1 MQLNQR
7 KAAIIGCGFVGSA
20 TAFCLMQS
28 GLFSEIVLQ
37 DVDKDKAEGEAM
49 DITHGTPFA
58 GRMKIYAGNYN
69 DMMDAAVI
77 IITAGANQKEGET
90 RLDLVKK
97 NKKIFEEIIPEI
109 SNRDYEGI
117 LLIVSNPVDILTYTA
132 IKISGFEEN
141 RVIGSGTVLDSA
153 RFRYLLGK
161 HLDVDSRSVQ
171 AFIIGE
177 HGDSEI
183 AAWSSVNVSGIP
195 VNDFCEMR
203 GHYDHEEAMK
213 AIADN
218 VKESAYKIIKRKKA
232 TYYGI
237 AMSVKRICE
246 VILKDEKAILPVSTM
261 MHGAHGIEDIVLSMP
276 AIVGKNGIETQVP
289 IELNEEEERKLK
301 QSARILKQMIG
312 IKKDDVKKVDFVKKG
327 ETLSAKELNVY
338 TGGKGLNQSI
348 ALARAGVE
356 TYQAGAIGTDGMFLL
371 EQLKEAGVKT
381 DLVKILDDVRTGN
394 AIIQNDDEGDNCIVL
409 FGGANQAITKEQ
421 VDEVF
426 KDFTNEDY
434 LLIQNEI
441 NELSYIVEKAKEEG
455 MKIILNPSP
464 MNEKI
469 MKLPLDQIDYFI
481 LNEIEAMQI
490 LEMDKP
496 EEIDGKYIASL
507 LHERFKDAT
516 IVLTLGSE
524 GSVCISDDEYVEQSI
539 YKVKAIDTTAAGD
552 TYTGYFIAGIL
563 NGKTIKES
571 MDIASKASA
580 IAVTR
585 QGAAPSIPVLE
596 AVEEYK

>member
-1 MQLNQR
+1 
-7 KAAIIGCGFVGSA
+7 
-20 TAFCLMQS
+20 
-28 GLFSEIVLQ
+28 
-37 DVDKDKAEGEAM
+37 
-49 DITHGTPFA
+49 
-58 GRMKIYAGNYN
+58 MKILSFGSLN
-69 DMMDAAVI
+69 I
-77 IITAGANQKEGET
+77 
-90 RLDLVKK
+90 
-97 NKKIFEEIIPEI
+97 
-109 SNRDYEGI
+109 DY
-117 LLIVSNPVDILTYTA
+117 VY
-132 IKISGFEEN
+132 
-141 RVIGSGTVLDSA
+141 
-153 RFRYLLGK
+153 
-161 HLDVDSRSVQ
+161 SVP
-171 AFIIGE
+171 
-177 HGDSEI
+177 H
-183 AAWSSVNVSGIP
+183 
-195 VNDFCEMR
+195 
-203 GHYDHEEAMK
+203 
-213 AIADN
+213 
-218 VKESAYKIIKRKKA
+218 
-232 TYYGI
+232 
-237 AMSVKRICE
+237 
-246 VILKDEKAILPVSTM
+246 
-261 MHGAHGIEDIVLSMP
+261 
-276 AIVGKNGIETQVP
+276 
-289 IELNEEEERKLK
+289 
-301 QSARILKQMIG
+301 
-312 IKKDDVKKVDFVKKG
+312 FVKKG

-421 VDEVF
+421 VAF

-524 GSVCISDDEYVEQSI
+524 GSVCISDDEYIEQSI

-563 NGKTIKES
+563 KGKTIKES

-596 AVEEYK
+596 EVEEYK

>member
-69 DMMDAAVI
+69 DMMDATVI

-153 RFRYLLGK
+153 RFRYLLGE

-183 AAWSSVNVSGIP
+183 AAWSSANVSGIP
-195 VNDFCEMR
+195 LNTFCEMR
-203 GHYDHEEAMK
+203 GHFNHDDSMER
-213 AIADN
+213 IAAN
-218 VKESAYKIIKRKKA
+218 VRNSAYEIIAKKNA

-246 VILKDEKAILPVSTM
+246 AIVRDEKSILPVSGM
-261 MHGAHGIEDIVLSMP
+261 IHGMYGVEDVVLSMP
-276 AIVGKNGIETQVP
+276 AIVGKNGIERQVP
-289 IELNEEEERKLK
+289 ISLDEDEQK
-301 QSARILKQMIG
+301 QLQKSAQILKEM
-312 IKKDDVKKVDFVKKG
+312 
-327 ETLSAKELNVY
+327 A
-338 TGGKGLNQSI
+338 
-348 ALARAGVE
+348 
-356 TYQAGAIGTDGMFLL
+356 
-371 EQLKEAGVKT
+371 
-381 DLVKILDDVRTGN
+381 
-394 AIIQNDDEGDNCIVL
+394 
-409 FGGANQAITKEQ
+409 EQ
-421 VDEVF
+421 V
-426 KDFTNEDY
+426 
-434 LLIQNEI
+434 L
-441 NELSYIVEKAKEEG
+441 
-455 MKIILNPSP
+455 
-464 MNEKI
+464 
-469 MKLPLDQIDYFI
+469 
-481 LNEIEAMQI
+481 
-490 LEMDKP
+490 
-496 EEIDGKYIASL
+496 
-507 LHERFKDAT
+507 
-516 IVLTLGSE
+516 
-524 GSVCISDDEYVEQSI
+524 
-539 YKVKAIDTTAAGD
+539 
-552 TYTGYFIAGIL
+552 
-563 NGKTIKES
+563 
-571 MDIASKASA
+571 
-580 IAVTR
+580 
-585 QGAAPSIPVLE
+585 
-596 AVEEYK
+596 

>member
-1 MQLNQR
+1 MER
-7 KAAIIGCGFVGSA
+7 EV
-20 TAFCLMQS
+20 
-28 GLFSEIVLQ
+28 
-37 DVDKDKAEGEAM
+37 
-49 DITHGTPFA
+49 H
-58 GRMKIYAGNYN
+58 MKILSFGSLN
-69 DMMDAAVI
+69 I
-77 IITAGANQKEGET
+77 
-90 RLDLVKK
+90 
-97 NKKIFEEIIPEI
+97 
-109 SNRDYEGI
+109 DY
-117 LLIVSNPVDILTYTA
+117 VY
-132 IKISGFEEN
+132 
-141 RVIGSGTVLDSA
+141 
-153 RFRYLLGK
+153 
-161 HLDVDSRSVQ
+161 SVP
-171 AFIIGE
+171 
-177 HGDSEI
+177 H
-183 AAWSSVNVSGIP
+183 
-195 VNDFCEMR
+195 
-203 GHYDHEEAMK
+203 
-213 AIADN
+213 
-218 VKESAYKIIKRKKA
+218 
-232 TYYGI
+232 
-237 AMSVKRICE
+237 
-246 VILKDEKAILPVSTM
+246 
-261 MHGAHGIEDIVLSMP
+261 
-276 AIVGKNGIETQVP
+276 
-289 IELNEEEERKLK
+289 
-301 QSARILKQMIG
+301 
-312 IKKDDVKKVDFVKKG
+312 FVKKG

-394 AIIQNDDEGDNCIVL
+394 AIIQYDDEGDNCIVL

-490 LEMDKP
+490 LEMGKP

-596 AVEEYK
+596 EVEEYK

>member
-1 MQLNQR
+1 
-7 KAAIIGCGFVGSA
+7 
-20 TAFCLMQS
+20 
-28 GLFSEIVLQ
+28 
-37 DVDKDKAEGEAM
+37 
-49 DITHGTPFA
+49 
-58 GRMKIYAGNYN
+58 MKILSFGSLN
-69 DMMDAAVI
+69 I
-77 IITAGANQKEGET
+77 
-90 RLDLVKK
+90 
-97 NKKIFEEIIPEI
+97 
-109 SNRDYEGI
+109 DY
-117 LLIVSNPVDILTYTA
+117 VY
-132 IKISGFEEN
+132 
-141 RVIGSGTVLDSA
+141 
-153 RFRYLLGK
+153 
-161 HLDVDSRSVQ
+161 SVP
-171 AFIIGE
+171 
-177 HGDSEI
+177 H
-183 AAWSSVNVSGIP
+183 
-195 VNDFCEMR
+195 
-203 GHYDHEEAMK
+203 
-213 AIADN
+213 
-218 VKESAYKIIKRKKA
+218 
-232 TYYGI
+232 
-237 AMSVKRICE
+237 
-246 VILKDEKAILPVSTM
+246 
-261 MHGAHGIEDIVLSMP
+261 
-276 AIVGKNGIETQVP
+276 
-289 IELNEEEERKLK
+289 
-301 QSARILKQMIG
+301 
-312 IKKDDVKKVDFVKKG
+312 FVKKG

-490 LEMDKP
+490 LEMGKP

-524 GSVCISDDEYVEQSI
+524 VSVCISDDEYIEQSI

-563 NGKTIKES
+563 KGKTIKES

-596 AVEEYK
+596 EVEEYK

>member
-1 MQLNQR
+1 
-7 KAAIIGCGFVGSA
+7 
-20 TAFCLMQS
+20 
-28 GLFSEIVLQ
+28 
-37 DVDKDKAEGEAM
+37 
-49 DITHGTPFA
+49 
-58 GRMKIYAGNYN
+58 MKILSFGSLN
-69 DMMDAAVI
+69 I
-77 IITAGANQKEGET
+77 
-90 RLDLVKK
+90 
-97 NKKIFEEIIPEI
+97 
-109 SNRDYEGI
+109 DY
-117 LLIVSNPVDILTYTA
+117 VY
-132 IKISGFEEN
+132 
-141 RVIGSGTVLDSA
+141 
-153 RFRYLLGK
+153 
-161 HLDVDSRSVQ
+161 SVP
-171 AFIIGE
+171 
-177 HGDSEI
+177 H
-183 AAWSSVNVSGIP
+183 
-195 VNDFCEMR
+195 
-203 GHYDHEEAMK
+203 
-213 AIADN
+213 
-218 VKESAYKIIKRKKA
+218 
-232 TYYGI
+232 
-237 AMSVKRICE
+237 
-246 VILKDEKAILPVSTM
+246 
-261 MHGAHGIEDIVLSMP
+261 
-276 AIVGKNGIETQVP
+276 
-289 IELNEEEERKLK
+289 
-301 QSARILKQMIG
+301 
-312 IKKDDVKKVDFVKKG
+312 FVKKG

-496 EEIDGKYIASL
+496 EEIDGKYIACL

-596 AVEEYK
+596 EVEEYK

>member
-1 MQLNQR
+1 
-7 KAAIIGCGFVGSA
+7 
-20 TAFCLMQS
+20 
-28 GLFSEIVLQ
+28 
-37 DVDKDKAEGEAM
+37 
-49 DITHGTPFA
+49 
-58 GRMKIYAGNYN
+58 MKILSFGSLN
-69 DMMDAAVI
+69 I
-77 IITAGANQKEGET
+77 
-90 RLDLVKK
+90 
-97 NKKIFEEIIPEI
+97 
-109 SNRDYEGI
+109 DY
-117 LLIVSNPVDILTYTA
+117 VY
-132 IKISGFEEN
+132 
-141 RVIGSGTVLDSA
+141 
-153 RFRYLLGK
+153 
-161 HLDVDSRSVQ
+161 SVP
-171 AFIIGE
+171 
-177 HGDSEI
+177 H
-183 AAWSSVNVSGIP
+183 
-195 VNDFCEMR
+195 
-203 GHYDHEEAMK
+203 
-213 AIADN
+213 
-218 VKESAYKIIKRKKA
+218 
-232 TYYGI
+232 
-237 AMSVKRICE
+237 
-246 VILKDEKAILPVSTM
+246 
-261 MHGAHGIEDIVLSMP
+261 
-276 AIVGKNGIETQVP
+276 
-289 IELNEEEERKLK
+289 
-301 QSARILKQMIG
+301 
-312 IKKDDVKKVDFVKKG
+312 FVKKG

-539 YKVKAIDTTAAGD
+539 YKVKAIDTTTAGD

-596 AVEEYK
+596 EVEEYK

>member
-1 MQLNQR
+1 
-7 KAAIIGCGFVGSA
+7 
-20 TAFCLMQS
+20 
-28 GLFSEIVLQ
+28 
-37 DVDKDKAEGEAM
+37 
-49 DITHGTPFA
+49 
-58 GRMKIYAGNYN
+58 MKILSFGSLN
-69 DMMDAAVI
+69 I
-77 IITAGANQKEGET
+77 
-90 RLDLVKK
+90 
-97 NKKIFEEIIPEI
+97 
-109 SNRDYEGI
+109 DY
-117 LLIVSNPVDILTYTA
+117 VY
-132 IKISGFEEN
+132 
-141 RVIGSGTVLDSA
+141 
-153 RFRYLLGK
+153 
-161 HLDVDSRSVQ
+161 SVP
-171 AFIIGE
+171 
-177 HGDSEI
+177 H
-183 AAWSSVNVSGIP
+183 
-195 VNDFCEMR
+195 
-203 GHYDHEEAMK
+203 
-213 AIADN
+213 
-218 VKESAYKIIKRKKA
+218 
-232 TYYGI
+232 
-237 AMSVKRICE
+237 
-246 VILKDEKAILPVSTM
+246 
-261 MHGAHGIEDIVLSMP
+261 
-276 AIVGKNGIETQVP
+276 
-289 IELNEEEERKLK
+289 
-301 QSARILKQMIG
+301 
-312 IKKDDVKKVDFVKKG
+312 FVKKG

-539 YKVKAIDTTAAGD
+539 YKVKAIDTTASGD

-596 AVEEYK
+596 EVEEYK

>member
-1 MQLNQR
+1 MKVLN
-7 KAAIIGCGFVGSA
+7 
-20 TAFCLMQS
+20 
-28 GLFSEIVLQ
+28 
-37 DVDKDKAEGEAM
+37 
-49 DITHGTPFA
+49 
-58 GRMKIYAGNYN
+58 
-69 DMMDAAVI
+69 
-77 IITAGANQKEGET
+77 
-90 RLDLVKK
+90 
-97 NKKIFEEIIPEI
+97 
-109 SNRDYEGI
+109 
-117 LLIVSNPVDILTYTA
+117 
-132 IKISGFEEN
+132 
-141 RVIGSGTVLDSA
+141 IGSLNIDYV
-153 RFRYLLGK
+153 Y
-161 HLDVDSRSVQ
+161 SVP
-171 AFIIGE
+171 
-177 HGDSEI
+177 H
-183 AAWSSVNVSGIP
+183 
-195 VNDFCEMR
+195 
-203 GHYDHEEAMK
+203 
-213 AIADN
+213 
-218 VKESAYKIIKRKKA
+218 
-232 TYYGI
+232 
-237 AMSVKRICE
+237 
-246 VILKDEKAILPVSTM
+246 
-261 MHGAHGIEDIVLSMP
+261 
-276 AIVGKNGIETQVP
+276 
-289 IELNEEEERKLK
+289 
-301 QSARILKQMIG
+301 
-312 IKKDDVKKVDFVKKG
+312 FVKKG

-421 VDEVF
+421 VDEAF

-507 LHERFKDAT
+507 LHEKFKDAT

-552 TYTGYFIAGIL
+552 TYTGYFISGIL

-596 AVEEYK
+596 EVEEYK

>member
-1 MQLNQR
+1 
-7 KAAIIGCGFVGSA
+7 
-20 TAFCLMQS
+20 
-28 GLFSEIVLQ
+28 
-37 DVDKDKAEGEAM
+37 
-49 DITHGTPFA
+49 
-58 GRMKIYAGNYN
+58 MKILSFGSLN
-69 DMMDAAVI
+69 I
-77 IITAGANQKEGET
+77 
-90 RLDLVKK
+90 
-97 NKKIFEEIIPEI
+97 
-109 SNRDYEGI
+109 DY
-117 LLIVSNPVDILTYTA
+117 VY
-132 IKISGFEEN
+132 
-141 RVIGSGTVLDSA
+141 
-153 RFRYLLGK
+153 
-161 HLDVDSRSVQ
+161 SVP
-171 AFIIGE
+171 
-177 HGDSEI
+177 H
-183 AAWSSVNVSGIP
+183 
-195 VNDFCEMR
+195 
-203 GHYDHEEAMK
+203 
-213 AIADN
+213 
-218 VKESAYKIIKRKKA
+218 
-232 TYYGI
+232 
-237 AMSVKRICE
+237 
-246 VILKDEKAILPVSTM
+246 
-261 MHGAHGIEDIVLSMP
+261 
-276 AIVGKNGIETQVP
+276 
-289 IELNEEEERKLK
+289 
-301 QSARILKQMIG
+301 
-312 IKKDDVKKVDFVKKG
+312 FVKKG

-409 FGGANQAITKEQ
+409 FGEANQAITKEQ

-490 LEMDKP
+490 LKMDKP

-596 AVEEYK
+596 EVEEYK

>member
-1 MQLNQR
+1 
-7 KAAIIGCGFVGSA
+7 
-20 TAFCLMQS
+20 
-28 GLFSEIVLQ
+28 
-37 DVDKDKAEGEAM
+37 
-49 DITHGTPFA
+49 
-58 GRMKIYAGNYN
+58 MKILSFGSLN
-69 DMMDAAVI
+69 I
-77 IITAGANQKEGET
+77 
-90 RLDLVKK
+90 
-97 NKKIFEEIIPEI
+97 
-109 SNRDYEGI
+109 DY
-117 LLIVSNPVDILTYTA
+117 VY
-132 IKISGFEEN
+132 
-141 RVIGSGTVLDSA
+141 
-153 RFRYLLGK
+153 
-161 HLDVDSRSVQ
+161 SVP
-171 AFIIGE
+171 
-177 HGDSEI
+177 H
-183 AAWSSVNVSGIP
+183 
-195 VNDFCEMR
+195 
-203 GHYDHEEAMK
+203 
-213 AIADN
+213 
-218 VKESAYKIIKRKKA
+218 
-232 TYYGI
+232 
-237 AMSVKRICE
+237 
-246 VILKDEKAILPVSTM
+246 
-261 MHGAHGIEDIVLSMP
+261 
-276 AIVGKNGIETQVP
+276 
-289 IELNEEEERKLK
+289 
-301 QSARILKQMIG
+301 
-312 IKKDDVKKVDFVKKG
+312 FVKKG

-552 TYTGYFIAGIL
+552 TYTGSFIAGIL

-596 AVEEYK
+596 EVEEYK

>member
-1 MQLNQR
+1 
-7 KAAIIGCGFVGSA
+7 
-20 TAFCLMQS
+20 
-28 GLFSEIVLQ
+28 
-37 DVDKDKAEGEAM
+37 
-49 DITHGTPFA
+49 
-58 GRMKIYAGNYN
+58 MKILSFGSLN
-69 DMMDAAVI
+69 I
-77 IITAGANQKEGET
+77 
-90 RLDLVKK
+90 
-97 NKKIFEEIIPEI
+97 
-109 SNRDYEGI
+109 DY
-117 LLIVSNPVDILTYTA
+117 VY
-132 IKISGFEEN
+132 
-141 RVIGSGTVLDSA
+141 
-153 RFRYLLGK
+153 
-161 HLDVDSRSVQ
+161 SVP
-171 AFIIGE
+171 
-177 HGDSEI
+177 H
-183 AAWSSVNVSGIP
+183 
-195 VNDFCEMR
+195 
-203 GHYDHEEAMK
+203 
-213 AIADN
+213 
-218 VKESAYKIIKRKKA
+218 
-232 TYYGI
+232 
-237 AMSVKRICE
+237 
-246 VILKDEKAILPVSTM
+246 
-261 MHGAHGIEDIVLSMP
+261 
-276 AIVGKNGIETQVP
+276 
-289 IELNEEEERKLK
+289 
-301 QSARILKQMIG
+301 
-312 IKKDDVKKVDFVKKG
+312 FVKKG

-338 TGGKGLNQSI
+338 TGGKCLNQSI

-490 LEMDKP
+490 LKMDKP

-539 YKVKAIDTTAAGD
+539 YKVKAIDTTAAGA

-596 AVEEYK
+596 EVEEYK

>member
-1 MQLNQR
+1 
-7 KAAIIGCGFVGSA
+7 
-20 TAFCLMQS
+20 
-28 GLFSEIVLQ
+28 
-37 DVDKDKAEGEAM
+37 
-49 DITHGTPFA
+49 
-58 GRMKIYAGNYN
+58 MKILSFGSLN
-69 DMMDAAVI
+69 I
-77 IITAGANQKEGET
+77 
-90 RLDLVKK
+90 
-97 NKKIFEEIIPEI
+97 
-109 SNRDYEGI
+109 DY
-117 LLIVSNPVDILTYTA
+117 VY
-132 IKISGFEEN
+132 
-141 RVIGSGTVLDSA
+141 
-153 RFRYLLGK
+153 
-161 HLDVDSRSVQ
+161 SVP
-171 AFIIGE
+171 
-177 HGDSEI
+177 H
-183 AAWSSVNVSGIP
+183 
-195 VNDFCEMR
+195 
-203 GHYDHEEAMK
+203 
-213 AIADN
+213 
-218 VKESAYKIIKRKKA
+218 
-232 TYYGI
+232 
-237 AMSVKRICE
+237 
-246 VILKDEKAILPVSTM
+246 
-261 MHGAHGIEDIVLSMP
+261 
-276 AIVGKNGIETQVP
+276 
-289 IELNEEEERKLK
+289 
-301 QSARILKQMIG
+301 
-312 IKKDDVKKVDFVKKG
+312 FVKKG

-421 VDEVF
+421 VDEAF

-441 NELSYIVEKAKEEG
+441 NELSYIVETAKEEG

-596 AVEEYK
+596 EVEEYK

>member
-1 MQLNQR
+1 
-7 KAAIIGCGFVGSA
+7 
-20 TAFCLMQS
+20 
-28 GLFSEIVLQ
+28 
-37 DVDKDKAEGEAM
+37 
-49 DITHGTPFA
+49 
-58 GRMKIYAGNYN
+58 MKILSFGSLN
-69 DMMDAAVI
+69 I
-77 IITAGANQKEGET
+77 
-90 RLDLVKK
+90 
-97 NKKIFEEIIPEI
+97 
-109 SNRDYEGI
+109 DY
-117 LLIVSNPVDILTYTA
+117 VY
-132 IKISGFEEN
+132 
-141 RVIGSGTVLDSA
+141 
-153 RFRYLLGK
+153 
-161 HLDVDSRSVQ
+161 SVP
-171 AFIIGE
+171 
-177 HGDSEI
+177 H
-183 AAWSSVNVSGIP
+183 
-195 VNDFCEMR
+195 
-203 GHYDHEEAMK
+203 
-213 AIADN
+213 
-218 VKESAYKIIKRKKA
+218 
-232 TYYGI
+232 
-237 AMSVKRICE
+237 
-246 VILKDEKAILPVSTM
+246 
-261 MHGAHGIEDIVLSMP
+261 
-276 AIVGKNGIETQVP
+276 
-289 IELNEEEERKLK
+289 
-301 QSARILKQMIG
+301 
-312 IKKDDVKKVDFVKKG
+312 FVKKG

-421 VDEVF
+421 VDEAF

-441 NELSYIVEKAKEEG
+441 NELSYIVEKAKEEE

-507 LHERFKDAT
+507 LHEKFKDAT

-552 TYTGYFIAGIL
+552 TYTGYFISGIL

-596 AVEEYK
+596 EVEEYK

>member
-1 MQLNQR
+1 
-7 KAAIIGCGFVGSA
+7 
-20 TAFCLMQS
+20 
-28 GLFSEIVLQ
+28 
-37 DVDKDKAEGEAM
+37 
-49 DITHGTPFA
+49 
-58 GRMKIYAGNYN
+58 MKILSFGSLN
-69 DMMDAAVI
+69 I
-77 IITAGANQKEGET
+77 
-90 RLDLVKK
+90 
-97 NKKIFEEIIPEI
+97 
-109 SNRDYEGI
+109 DY
-117 LLIVSNPVDILTYTA
+117 VY
-132 IKISGFEEN
+132 
-141 RVIGSGTVLDSA
+141 
-153 RFRYLLGK
+153 
-161 HLDVDSRSVQ
+161 SVP
-171 AFIIGE
+171 
-177 HGDSEI
+177 H
-183 AAWSSVNVSGIP
+183 
-195 VNDFCEMR
+195 
-203 GHYDHEEAMK
+203 
-213 AIADN
+213 
-218 VKESAYKIIKRKKA
+218 
-232 TYYGI
+232 
-237 AMSVKRICE
+237 
-246 VILKDEKAILPVSTM
+246 
-261 MHGAHGIEDIVLSMP
+261 
-276 AIVGKNGIETQVP
+276 
-289 IELNEEEERKLK
+289 
-301 QSARILKQMIG
+301 
-312 IKKDDVKKVDFVKKG
+312 FVKKG

-348 ALARAGVE
+348 ALARAGAE

-490 LEMDKP
+490 LKMDKP

-596 AVEEYK
+596 EVEEYK

>member
-1 MQLNQR
+1 
-7 KAAIIGCGFVGSA
+7 
-20 TAFCLMQS
+20 
-28 GLFSEIVLQ
+28 
-37 DVDKDKAEGEAM
+37 
-49 DITHGTPFA
+49 
-58 GRMKIYAGNYN
+58 MKILSFGSLN
-69 DMMDAAVI
+69 I
-77 IITAGANQKEGET
+77 
-90 RLDLVKK
+90 
-97 NKKIFEEIIPEI
+97 
-109 SNRDYEGI
+109 DY
-117 LLIVSNPVDILTYTA
+117 VY
-132 IKISGFEEN
+132 
-141 RVIGSGTVLDSA
+141 
-153 RFRYLLGK
+153 
-161 HLDVDSRSVQ
+161 SVP
-171 AFIIGE
+171 
-177 HGDSEI
+177 H
-183 AAWSSVNVSGIP
+183 
-195 VNDFCEMR
+195 
-203 GHYDHEEAMK
+203 
-213 AIADN
+213 
-218 VKESAYKIIKRKKA
+218 
-232 TYYGI
+232 
-237 AMSVKRICE
+237 
-246 VILKDEKAILPVSTM
+246 
-261 MHGAHGIEDIVLSMP
+261 
-276 AIVGKNGIETQVP
+276 
-289 IELNEEEERKLK
+289 
-301 QSARILKQMIG
+301 
-312 IKKDDVKKVDFVKKG
+312 FVKKG

-348 ALARAGVE
+348 ALSRAGVE

-490 LEMDKP
+490 LEMGKP

-596 AVEEYK
+596 EVEEYK

>member
-1 MQLNQR
+1 M
-7 KAAIIGCGFVGSA
+7 
-20 TAFCLMQS
+20 
-28 GLFSEIVLQ
+28 
-37 DVDKDKAEGEAM
+37 
-49 DITHGTPFA
+49 
-58 GRMKIYAGNYN
+58 
-69 DMMDAAVI
+69 
-77 IITAGANQKEGET
+77 
-90 RLDLVKK
+90 
-97 NKKIFEEIIPEI
+97 
-109 SNRDYEGI
+109 
-117 LLIVSNPVDILTYTA
+117 
-132 IKISGFEEN
+132 
-141 RVIGSGTVLDSA
+141 
-153 RFRYLLGK
+153 
-161 HLDVDSRSVQ
+161 
-171 AFIIGE
+171 
-177 HGDSEI
+177 
-183 AAWSSVNVSGIP
+183 
-195 VNDFCEMR
+195 
-203 GHYDHEEAMK
+203 
-213 AIADN
+213 
-218 VKESAYKIIKRKKA
+218 
-232 TYYGI
+232 
-237 AMSVKRICE
+237 
-246 VILKDEKAILPVSTM
+246 
-261 MHGAHGIEDIVLSMP
+261 
-276 AIVGKNGIETQVP
+276 
-289 IELNEEEERKLK
+289 EL
-301 QSARILKQMIG
+301 
-312 IKKDDVKKVDFVKKG
+312 KKDDVKKVDFVKKG

-381 DLVKILDDVRTGN
+381 DLVKILGDVRTGN

-596 AVEEYK
+596 EVEEYK

>member
-1 MQLNQR
+1 M
-7 KAAIIGCGFVGSA
+7 
-20 TAFCLMQS
+20 
-28 GLFSEIVLQ
+28 
-37 DVDKDKAEGEAM
+37 
-49 DITHGTPFA
+49 
-58 GRMKIYAGNYN
+58 
-69 DMMDAAVI
+69 
-77 IITAGANQKEGET
+77 
-90 RLDLVKK
+90 
-97 NKKIFEEIIPEI
+97 
-109 SNRDYEGI
+109 
-117 LLIVSNPVDILTYTA
+117 
-132 IKISGFEEN
+132 
-141 RVIGSGTVLDSA
+141 
-153 RFRYLLGK
+153 
-161 HLDVDSRSVQ
+161 
-171 AFIIGE
+171 
-177 HGDSEI
+177 
-183 AAWSSVNVSGIP
+183 
-195 VNDFCEMR
+195 
-203 GHYDHEEAMK
+203 
-213 AIADN
+213 
-218 VKESAYKIIKRKKA
+218 
-232 TYYGI
+232 
-237 AMSVKRICE
+237 
-246 VILKDEKAILPVSTM
+246 
-261 MHGAHGIEDIVLSMP
+261 
-276 AIVGKNGIETQVP
+276 
-289 IELNEEEERKLK
+289 EL
-301 QSARILKQMIG
+301 
-312 IKKDDVKKVDFVKKG
+312 KKDDVKKVDFVKKG

-490 LEMDKP
+490 LEMGKP

-596 AVEEYK
+596 EVEEYK

>member
-1 MQLNQR
+1 
-7 KAAIIGCGFVGSA
+7 
-20 TAFCLMQS
+20 
-28 GLFSEIVLQ
+28 
-37 DVDKDKAEGEAM
+37 
-49 DITHGTPFA
+49 
-58 GRMKIYAGNYN
+58 MKILSFGSLN
-69 DMMDAAVI
+69 I
-77 IITAGANQKEGET
+77 
-90 RLDLVKK
+90 
-97 NKKIFEEIIPEI
+97 
-109 SNRDYEGI
+109 DY
-117 LLIVSNPVDILTYTA
+117 VY
-132 IKISGFEEN
+132 
-141 RVIGSGTVLDSA
+141 
-153 RFRYLLGK
+153 
-161 HLDVDSRSVQ
+161 SVP
-171 AFIIGE
+171 
-177 HGDSEI
+177 H
-183 AAWSSVNVSGIP
+183 
-195 VNDFCEMR
+195 
-203 GHYDHEEAMK
+203 
-213 AIADN
+213 
-218 VKESAYKIIKRKKA
+218 
-232 TYYGI
+232 
-237 AMSVKRICE
+237 
-246 VILKDEKAILPVSTM
+246 
-261 MHGAHGIEDIVLSMP
+261 
-276 AIVGKNGIETQVP
+276 
-289 IELNEEEERKLK
+289 
-301 QSARILKQMIG
+301 
-312 IKKDDVKKVDFVKKG
+312 FVKKG

-409 FGGANQAITKEQ
+409 FEGANQAITKEQ

-596 AVEEYK
+596 EVEEYK

>member
-1 MQLNQR
+1 
-7 KAAIIGCGFVGSA
+7 
-20 TAFCLMQS
+20 
-28 GLFSEIVLQ
+28 
-37 DVDKDKAEGEAM
+37 
-49 DITHGTPFA
+49 
-58 GRMKIYAGNYN
+58 MKILSFGSLN
-69 DMMDAAVI
+69 I
-77 IITAGANQKEGET
+77 
-90 RLDLVKK
+90 
-97 NKKIFEEIIPEI
+97 
-109 SNRDYEGI
+109 DY
-117 LLIVSNPVDILTYTA
+117 VY
-132 IKISGFEEN
+132 
-141 RVIGSGTVLDSA
+141 
-153 RFRYLLGK
+153 
-161 HLDVDSRSVQ
+161 SVP
-171 AFIIGE
+171 
-177 HGDSEI
+177 H
-183 AAWSSVNVSGIP
+183 
-195 VNDFCEMR
+195 
-203 GHYDHEEAMK
+203 
-213 AIADN
+213 
-218 VKESAYKIIKRKKA
+218 
-232 TYYGI
+232 
-237 AMSVKRICE
+237 
-246 VILKDEKAILPVSTM
+246 
-261 MHGAHGIEDIVLSMP
+261 
-276 AIVGKNGIETQVP
+276 
-289 IELNEEEERKLK
+289 
-301 QSARILKQMIG
+301 
-312 IKKDDVKKVDFVKKG
+312 FVKKG

-539 YKVKAIDTTAAGD
+539 YKLKAIDTTAAGD

-596 AVEEYK
+596 EVEEYK

>member
-1 MQLNQR
+1 
-7 KAAIIGCGFVGSA
+7 
-20 TAFCLMQS
+20 
-28 GLFSEIVLQ
+28 
-37 DVDKDKAEGEAM
+37 
-49 DITHGTPFA
+49 
-58 GRMKIYAGNYN
+58 MKILSFGSLN
-69 DMMDAAVI
+69 I
-77 IITAGANQKEGET
+77 
-90 RLDLVKK
+90 
-97 NKKIFEEIIPEI
+97 
-109 SNRDYEGI
+109 DY
-117 LLIVSNPVDILTYTA
+117 VY
-132 IKISGFEEN
+132 
-141 RVIGSGTVLDSA
+141 
-153 RFRYLLGK
+153 
-161 HLDVDSRSVQ
+161 SVP
-171 AFIIGE
+171 
-177 HGDSEI
+177 H
-183 AAWSSVNVSGIP
+183 
-195 VNDFCEMR
+195 
-203 GHYDHEEAMK
+203 
-213 AIADN
+213 
-218 VKESAYKIIKRKKA
+218 
-232 TYYGI
+232 
-237 AMSVKRICE
+237 
-246 VILKDEKAILPVSTM
+246 
-261 MHGAHGIEDIVLSMP
+261 
-276 AIVGKNGIETQVP
+276 
-289 IELNEEEERKLK
+289 
-301 QSARILKQMIG
+301 
-312 IKKDDVKKVDFVKKG
+312 FVKKG

-469 MKLPLDQIDYFI
+469 MKFPLDQIDYFI

-490 LEMDKP
+490 LKMDKP

-596 AVEEYK
+596 EVEEYK

>member
-1 MQLNQR
+1 
-7 KAAIIGCGFVGSA
+7 
-20 TAFCLMQS
+20 
-28 GLFSEIVLQ
+28 
-37 DVDKDKAEGEAM
+37 
-49 DITHGTPFA
+49 
-58 GRMKIYAGNYN
+58 MKILSFGSLN
-69 DMMDAAVI
+69 I
-77 IITAGANQKEGET
+77 
-90 RLDLVKK
+90 
-97 NKKIFEEIIPEI
+97 
-109 SNRDYEGI
+109 DY
-117 LLIVSNPVDILTYTA
+117 VY
-132 IKISGFEEN
+132 
-141 RVIGSGTVLDSA
+141 
-153 RFRYLLGK
+153 
-161 HLDVDSRSVQ
+161 SVP
-171 AFIIGE
+171 
-177 HGDSEI
+177 H
-183 AAWSSVNVSGIP
+183 
-195 VNDFCEMR
+195 
-203 GHYDHEEAMK
+203 
-213 AIADN
+213 
-218 VKESAYKIIKRKKA
+218 
-232 TYYGI
+232 
-237 AMSVKRICE
+237 
-246 VILKDEKAILPVSTM
+246 
-261 MHGAHGIEDIVLSMP
+261 
-276 AIVGKNGIETQVP
+276 
-289 IELNEEEERKLK
+289 
-301 QSARILKQMIG
+301 
-312 IKKDDVKKVDFVKKG
+312 FVKKG

-348 ALARAGVE
+348 ALACAGVE

-490 LEMDKP
+490 LKMDKP

-596 AVEEYK
+596 EVEEYK

>member
-1 MQLNQR
+1 MER
-7 KAAIIGCGFVGSA
+7 EV
-20 TAFCLMQS
+20 
-28 GLFSEIVLQ
+28 
-37 DVDKDKAEGEAM
+37 
-49 DITHGTPFA
+49 H
-58 GRMKIYAGNYN
+58 MKILSFGSLN
-69 DMMDAAVI
+69 I
-77 IITAGANQKEGET
+77 
-90 RLDLVKK
+90 
-97 NKKIFEEIIPEI
+97 
-109 SNRDYEGI
+109 DY
-117 LLIVSNPVDILTYTA
+117 VY
-132 IKISGFEEN
+132 
-141 RVIGSGTVLDSA
+141 
-153 RFRYLLGK
+153 
-161 HLDVDSRSVQ
+161 SVP
-171 AFIIGE
+171 
-177 HGDSEI
+177 H
-183 AAWSSVNVSGIP
+183 
-195 VNDFCEMR
+195 
-203 GHYDHEEAMK
+203 
-213 AIADN
+213 
-218 VKESAYKIIKRKKA
+218 
-232 TYYGI
+232 
-237 AMSVKRICE
+237 
-246 VILKDEKAILPVSTM
+246 
-261 MHGAHGIEDIVLSMP
+261 
-276 AIVGKNGIETQVP
+276 
-289 IELNEEEERKLK
+289 
-301 QSARILKQMIG
+301 
-312 IKKDDVKKVDFVKKG
+312 FVKKG

-490 LEMDKP
+490 LKMDKP

-571 MDIASKASA
+571 IDIASKASA

-596 AVEEYK
+596 EVEEYK

>member
-1 MQLNQR
+1 
-7 KAAIIGCGFVGSA
+7 
-20 TAFCLMQS
+20 
-28 GLFSEIVLQ
+28 
-37 DVDKDKAEGEAM
+37 
-49 DITHGTPFA
+49 
-58 GRMKIYAGNYN
+58 MKILSFGSLN
-69 DMMDAAVI
+69 I
-77 IITAGANQKEGET
+77 
-90 RLDLVKK
+90 
-97 NKKIFEEIIPEI
+97 
-109 SNRDYEGI
+109 DY
-117 LLIVSNPVDILTYTA
+117 VY
-132 IKISGFEEN
+132 
-141 RVIGSGTVLDSA
+141 
-153 RFRYLLGK
+153 
-161 HLDVDSRSVQ
+161 SVP
-171 AFIIGE
+171 
-177 HGDSEI
+177 H
-183 AAWSSVNVSGIP
+183 
-195 VNDFCEMR
+195 
-203 GHYDHEEAMK
+203 
-213 AIADN
+213 
-218 VKESAYKIIKRKKA
+218 
-232 TYYGI
+232 
-237 AMSVKRICE
+237 
-246 VILKDEKAILPVSTM
+246 
-261 MHGAHGIEDIVLSMP
+261 
-276 AIVGKNGIETQVP
+276 
-289 IELNEEEERKLK
+289 
-301 QSARILKQMIG
+301 
-312 IKKDDVKKVDFVKKG
+312 FVKKG

-524 GSVCISDDEYVEQSI
+524 GSVCIFDDEYVEQSI

-596 AVEEYK
+596 EVEEYK

>member
-1 MQLNQR
+1 
-7 KAAIIGCGFVGSA
+7 
-20 TAFCLMQS
+20 
-28 GLFSEIVLQ
+28 
-37 DVDKDKAEGEAM
+37 
-49 DITHGTPFA
+49 
-58 GRMKIYAGNYN
+58 MKILSFGSLN
-69 DMMDAAVI
+69 I
-77 IITAGANQKEGET
+77 
-90 RLDLVKK
+90 
-97 NKKIFEEIIPEI
+97 
-109 SNRDYEGI
+109 DY
-117 LLIVSNPVDILTYTA
+117 VY
-132 IKISGFEEN
+132 
-141 RVIGSGTVLDSA
+141 
-153 RFRYLLGK
+153 
-161 HLDVDSRSVQ
+161 SVP
-171 AFIIGE
+171 
-177 HGDSEI
+177 H
-183 AAWSSVNVSGIP
+183 
-195 VNDFCEMR
+195 
-203 GHYDHEEAMK
+203 
-213 AIADN
+213 
-218 VKESAYKIIKRKKA
+218 
-232 TYYGI
+232 
-237 AMSVKRICE
+237 
-246 VILKDEKAILPVSTM
+246 
-261 MHGAHGIEDIVLSMP
+261 
-276 AIVGKNGIETQVP
+276 
-289 IELNEEEERKLK
+289 
-301 QSARILKQMIG
+301 
-312 IKKDDVKKVDFVKKG
+312 FVKKG

-421 VDEVF
+421 VDEAF

-563 NGKTIKES
+563 KGKTIKES

-596 AVEEYK
+596 EVEEYK

>member
-1 MQLNQR
+1 
-7 KAAIIGCGFVGSA
+7 
-20 TAFCLMQS
+20 
-28 GLFSEIVLQ
+28 
-37 DVDKDKAEGEAM
+37 
-49 DITHGTPFA
+49 
-58 GRMKIYAGNYN
+58 MKILSFGSLN
-69 DMMDAAVI
+69 I
-77 IITAGANQKEGET
+77 
-90 RLDLVKK
+90 
-97 NKKIFEEIIPEI
+97 
-109 SNRDYEGI
+109 DY
-117 LLIVSNPVDILTYTA
+117 VY
-132 IKISGFEEN
+132 
-141 RVIGSGTVLDSA
+141 
-153 RFRYLLGK
+153 
-161 HLDVDSRSVQ
+161 SVP
-171 AFIIGE
+171 
-177 HGDSEI
+177 H
-183 AAWSSVNVSGIP
+183 
-195 VNDFCEMR
+195 
-203 GHYDHEEAMK
+203 
-213 AIADN
+213 
-218 VKESAYKIIKRKKA
+218 
-232 TYYGI
+232 
-237 AMSVKRICE
+237 
-246 VILKDEKAILPVSTM
+246 
-261 MHGAHGIEDIVLSMP
+261 
-276 AIVGKNGIETQVP
+276 
-289 IELNEEEERKLK
+289 
-301 QSARILKQMIG
+301 
-312 IKKDDVKKVDFVKKG
+312 FVKKG

-469 MKLPLDQIDYFI
+469 VKLPLDQIDYFI

-596 AVEEYK
+596 EVEEYK